1 MAKKNTTAKS
11 KAPANRSASAVK
23 SKKKTAGKGNSIRSS
38 ATGSKGLSGKKFK
51 SSPASSMNGK
61 SSLAKTSS
69 EVVVLIMAGGK
80 GERFWPKSTA
90 SHPKQLQKIYSNR
103 TLLDETVRR
112 ARLVA
117 SASNIYV
124 GCNAELKKTIQKIHP
139 ELNLKFVVEPMGR
152 NTAPIIALAALQL
165 QKKHPGATMVVMSAD
180 HYIDPPAKFKET
192 LKTAIAAARDGKLV
206 TLGIVPTRPDSGY
219 GYIQKGKPSQ
229 NGVFDV
235 QSFKEKPDPKTALKY
250 LKKGYLWNS
259 GIFIWSLETILQEFR
274 AHAPAILEPLEKA
287 NSAGALKK
295 AFPRVPELPVDIA
308 IMEKSRQA
316 SVVPARFH
324 WDDVGSWTALERIV
338 DPQKNG
344 LTLVGPKSQHLVQKE
359 SSDSVVVSDKKL
371 VALLGVKDV
380 ILVDEGDILFVASR
394 EKLDGIKSLLK
405 DMKQNPTLQKY
416 LK

>member
-1 MAKKNTTAKS
+1 MAKKKSTTRKPGNSTGATLASAKKSAGTRKKS
-11 KAPANRSASAVK
+11 KNVKAKVQPSRKGPQSA
-23 SKKKTAGKGNSIRSS
+23 
-38 ATGSKGLSGKKFK
+38 
-51 SSPASSMNGK
+51 PASSLNGK
-61 SSLAKTSS
+61 GAVSRSTS

-90 SHPKQLQKIYSNR
+90 SHPKQLQKIYSNK
-103 TLLDETVRR
+103 TLLEETVRR

-180 HYIDPPAKFKET
+180 HFIDPPAKFKET
-192 LKTAIAAARDGKLV
+192 LKTAISAARHGKLV

-219 GYIQKGKPSQ
+219 GYIQKGKSSEA
-229 NGVFDV
+229 GVFDV
-235 QSFKEKPDPKTALKY
+235 ESFKEKPDPKTALKY

-259 GIFIWSLETILQEFR
+259 GIFIWSLDTIVQEFR

-287 NSAGALKK
+287 GSPAALKK
-295 AFPRVPELPVDIA
+295 VFPRVPELPVDIA
-308 IMEKSRQA
+308 IMEKSRRA

-338 DPQKNG
+338 EPAKNG
-344 LTLVGPKSQHLVQKE
+344 LTLVGPKSQNLVQKE
-359 SSDSVVVSDKKL
+359 SANSVVVSDKKL
-371 VALLGVKDV
+371 VALLGVEDV
-380 ILVDEGDILFVASR
+380 ILVDEGDVLFVASR
-394 EKLDGIKSLLK
+394 QKLDGIKSLLK

-416 LK
+416 LQ

>member
-1 MAKKNTTAKS
+1 MATNKKTSKKTSS
-11 KAPANRSASAVK
+11 KAS
-23 SKKKTAGKGNSIRSS
+23 SKKKPTVTAKK
-38 ATGSKGLSGKKFK
+38 TGSKKG
-51 SSPASSMNGK
+51 
-61 SSLAKTSS
+61 TSS

-117 SASNIYV
+117 SANNIYV
-124 GCNAELKKTIQKIHP
+124 GCNSELKKTIQKIHP

-180 HYIDPPAKFKET
+180 HYIDPPDKFKDT
-192 LKTAIAAARDGKLV
+192 LKTAIRAAQDGKLI

-219 GYIQKGKPSQ
+219 GYIQRGKSSQ
-229 NGVFDV
+229 SGVFDV
-235 QSFKEKPDPKTALKY
+235 QSFKEKPGPKTALQY

-259 GIFIWSLETILQEFR
+259 GIFIWSLDTIIDEFR
-274 AHAPAILEPLEKA
+274 AHAPSIIGPLEKA
-287 NSAGALKK
+287 GAGAALKK

-308 IMEKSRQA
+308 IMEKSKRA

-338 DPQKNG
+338 EPKSNG
-344 LTLVGPKSQHLVQKE
+344 LTLVGPGSQNLVQKD
-359 SSDSVVVSDKKL
+359 SRNSVVVSEKKL
-371 VALLGVKDV
+371 VALLGVEDV
-380 ILVDEGDILFVASR
+380 IVVDEGDILFVASR
-394 EKLDGIKSLLK
+394 EKLGGIKGLLK